1 MAEAAGWS
9 SQLYE
14 EVGSAVK
21 RKLVI
26 AHRGVPDGA
35 AENTITSFANAID
48 VGADMIEFDVR
59 LTSDGEMIAFHDSHV
74 KGTPV
79 GQLTRAQIT
88 SATGAE
94 PPLLQEV
101 LGLCAGKIGLDV
113 ELKEGGYVN
122 RVTEALASTVDLGQV
137 VITSFLPEVV
147 AEAKSLLPDVS
158 TGLLVGARNLNPI
171 GTATEVGADY
181 LALHVNLALMGVL
194 RRAARAGL
202 PCLVWTVNS
211 DALIRAFAADPRVTG
226 IITDR
231 AERALQLVAA
241 IQR

>member
-1 MAEAAGWS
+1 
-9 SQLYE
+9 
-14 EVGSAVK
+14 VK

-26 AHRGVPDGA
+26 AHRGVHDGA
-35 AENTITSFANAID
+35 TENTIRSFANAID

-59 LTSDGEMIAFHDSHV
+59 LTSDGEMVAFHDSHV
-74 KGTPV
+74 QGTPV
-79 GQLTRAQIT
+79 GQLTRMQIT

-101 LGLCAGKIGLDV
+101 LDLCAGKIGLDV

-122 RVTEALASTVDLGQV
+122 RVTEALRNTVDLGQV

-147 AEAKSLLPDVS
+147 EEAKSLLPKVS
-158 TGLLVGARNLNPI
+158 TGLLVGARNLYPI
-171 GTATEVGADY
+171 GIATQIGADY
-181 LALHVNLALMGVL
+181 LAPHVNLARMGVL
-194 RRAARAGL
+194 RRAAQAGL
-202 PCLVWTVNS
+202 PCLVWTANS
-211 DALIRAFAADPRVTG
+211 DALIRTFAADPRVAG

-231 AERALQLVAA
+231 AERALQLVAT

>member
-1 MAEAAGWS
+1 
-9 SQLYE
+9 
-14 EVGSAVK
+14 VGCAVN

-26 AHRGVPDGA
+26 AHRGVHDGA
-35 AENTITSFANAID
+35 AENSIRSFANAID

-94 PPLLQEV
+94 PPLLEEV
-101 LGLCAGKIGLDV
+101 LGLCAGRIGLDV

-122 RVTEALASTVDLGQV
+122 RVTGALRSTMDLGQV
-137 VITSFLPEVV
+137 VITSFLPGVV
-147 AEAKSLLPDVS
+147 AEAKSLLPEVR
-158 TGLLVGARNLNPI
+158 TGLLVGARNLYPFAAV
-171 GTATEVGADY
+171 TQVGADY
-181 LALHVNLALMGVL
+181 LAPHVNLARMGVL
-194 RRAARAGL
+194 RRAAQAGL

-211 DALIRAFAADPRVTG
+211 DALIRVFAADPRVAG

>member
-1 MAEAAGWS
+1 
-9 SQLYE
+9 
-14 EVGSAVK
+14 VGCAVN

-26 AHRGVPDGA
+26 AHRGVHDGA
-35 AENTITSFANAID
+35 AENSIRSFATAID

-74 KGTPV
+74 KGIPV

-94 PPLLQEV
+94 PPLLEEV
-101 LGLCAGKIGLDV
+101 LGLCAGRIGLDV

-122 RVTEALASTVDLGQV
+122 RVTGALRSTMDLGQV

-147 AEAKSLLPDVS
+147 EEAKSLLPKVR
-158 TGLLVGARNLNPI
+158 TGLLVGARNLYPI
-171 GTATEVGADY
+171 GTATQIGADY
-181 LALHVNLALMGVL
+181 LAPHVNLARMGVL
-194 RRAARAGL
+194 RRAAQAGL
-202 PCLVWTVNS
+202 PCLVWTANS
-211 DALIRAFAADPRVTG
+211 DALIRAFAADPRVAG

-231 AERALQLVAA
+231 AERALQLVAT